1 MALGVA
7 ALLFGIFG
15 GGVVGLIIAGVIVII
30 IGFLVR
36 ISAEAIVQNAIAE
49 AAADVA
55 MPYKVT
61 FDASW
66 RQPIHELY
74 RKART
79 ESAAKR
85 APLDQTFQSLF
96 ERYLVERGHS
106 RAW

>member
-1 MALGVA
+1 MALGAA

-15 GGVVGLIIAGVIVII
+15 GGIVGLIIAGVIVII
-30 IGFLVR
+30 IGFLTQM
-36 ISAEAIVQNAIAE
+36 SAEAIIQNAIAE

-55 MPYKVT
+55 TPYQVR

-74 RKART
+74 KRART
-79 ESAAKR
+79 ESATKGES
-85 APLDQTFQSLF
+85 LDQTFERLF
-96 ERYLVERGHS
+96 ESYLTERGHS